1 MKVAFL
7 NCTDVLNPKAGSE
20 LTCVFLDKI
29 PGTIE
34 FCKTLKLKDPNLYF
48 DAYVHN
54 GQHVNA
60 SYGYLKAGVPA
71 TVEVLITRK
80 DWKTL
85 RERWFGFATIEQTQT
100 QPKNQFVE
108 LSPLRWW

>member
-7 NCTDVLNPKAGSE
+7 NCTDELNPEAGSE

-34 FCKTLKLKDPNLYF
+34 FCKRLKLKDPNLYF

-60 SYGYLKAGVPA
+60 SYGYLKEAF
-71 TVEVLITRK
+71 LQQSKNTRRCSMNCTLSAMT
-80 DWKTL
+80 KTASKYV
-85 RERWFGFATIEQTQT
+85 RISNSNV
-100 QPKNQFVE
+100 KNA
-108 LSPLRWW
+108 

>member
-7 NCTDVLNPKAGSE
+7 NCTDELNPEAGSE

-29 PGTIE
+29 PGTLE
-34 FCKTLKLKDPNLYF
+34 FCKRLKLKDPNLYF

-60 SYGYLKAGVPA
+60 SYGRVSEGRRSCNGRGVYA
-71 TVEVLITRK
+71 AAQRTVRCR
-80 DWKTL
+80 L
-85 RERWFGFATIEQTQT
+85 RQKQHRSMPGFQI
-100 QPKNQFVE
+100 
-108 LSPLRWW
+108 LM

>member
-7 NCTDVLNPKAGSE
+7 NCTDELNPEAGSE

-29 PGTIE
+29 PGTLE
-34 FCKTLKLKDPNLYF
+34 FSKRLKLKDPNLYF

-71 TVEVLITRK
+71 TVEEYTPLLNELYAVGYDK
-80 DWKTL
+80 NS
-85 RERWFGFATIEQTQT
+85 IEVCQDF
-100 QPKNQFVE
+100 KF
-108 LSPLRWW
+108 

>member
-7 NCTDVLNPKAGSE
+7 NCTDELNPEAGSE

-29 PGTIE
+29 PGTLE
-34 FCKTLKLKDPNLYF
+34 FCKRLKLKDPNLYF

-60 SYGYLKAGVPA
+60 SRLPELQTAYMSSMP
-71 TVEVLITRK
+71 TVSS
-80 DWKTL
+80 
-85 RERWFGFATIEQTQT
+85 IEKIPQSAMS
-100 QPKNQFVE
+100 NIC
-108 LSPLRWW
+108 

>member
-7 NCTDVLNPKAGSE
+7 NCTDELNPEAGSE

-34 FCKTLKLKDPNLYF
+34 FCKRLKLNDPNLYF

-71 TVEVLITRK
+71 TVEEYTPLLNELYAVCYDK
-80 DWKTL
+80 NS
-85 RERWFGFATIEQTQT
+85 IEVCQDF
-100 QPKNQFVE
+100 KF
-108 LSPLRWW
+108 

>member
-7 NCTDVLNPKAGSE
+7 NCTDELNPEAGSE
-20 LTCVFLDKI
+20 LICVFLDKI
-29 PGTIE
+29 PGTLE
-34 FCKTLKLKDPNLYF
+34 FCKRLKLKDPNLYF

-71 TVEVLITRK
+71 TVEEYTPLLNELYAVGYDKNSIEVCQDFKSIITEK
-80 DWKTL
+80 PSNT
-85 RERWFGFATIEQTQT
+85 
-100 QPKNQFVE
+100 
-108 LSPLRWW
+108 

>member
-7 NCTDVLNPKAGSE
+7 NCTDELNPEAGSE

-29 PGTIE
+29 PGTLE
-34 FCKTLKLKDPNLYF
+34 FCKRLKLKDPNLYF

-71 TVEVLITRK
+71 TVKEYTPLLKERKANLIYLWLAFSDVRYC
-80 DWKTL
+80 
-85 RERWFGFATIEQTQT
+85 
-100 QPKNQFVE
+100 
-108 LSPLRWW
+108 

>member
-7 NCTDVLNPKAGSE
+7 NCTDELNPKAGSE

-29 PGTIE
+29 PGTLE
-34 FCKTLKLKDPNLYF
+34 FCKRLKLKDPNLYF

-60 SYGYLKAGVPA
+60 SYGYLKAGVSA
-71 TVEVLITRK
+71 TVEEYTPLLKELYAVGYDK
-80 DWKTL
+80 NS
-85 RERWFGFATIEQTQT
+85 IEVCQDF
-100 QPKNQFVE
+100 KF
-108 LSPLRWW
+108 